1 MPAIIRRIL
10 YVLFRLPSMKPNH
23 LKNESKP
30 RAYTRPYV
38 MLRAH
43 IGPLGNVLEVNVR
56 MSSGNKTFDLMAINE
71 VKATPFPIPRKG
83 HKASAQWRNL
93 RWDVPANLR

>member
-1 MPAIIRRIL
+1 
-10 YVLFRLPSMKPNH
+10 MKPDS
-23 LKNESKP
+23 LKNETEP
-30 RAYTRPYV
+30 RTYQRAYV

-56 MSSGNKTFDLMAINE
+56 VSSGNAEFDLMAINE
-71 VKATPFPIPRKG
+71 VRATPFPIPRKG

-93 RWDVPANLR
+93 RWDVPEHLR